1 MLFLGCLDENPT
13 NLNSIQALREGALFL
28 IANASVLSAAALAF
42 VFFCALTRLFS
53 DSGEDR

>member
-1 MLFLGCLDENPT
+1 MEIKSNFL
-13 NLNSIQALREGALFL
+13 IQATREGALFL
-28 IANASVLSAAALAF
+28 IANASVLSAAAVAF